1 MDKLSLQNPVFA
13 TYVIAATLMI
23 LKAVSMS
30 WLTVIRMM
38 QVKGGFR
45 SPEDIKKTPLNRAP
59 NPKQLEPNERVERIR
74 RIQLNDLENLPF
86 FLVAGFLFVLTEPS
100 LVLARWLLYGYVVS
114 RLLHFAA
121 YFTARTHDT
130 RATLWTVGSVIL
142 IFMTCRTANVRNWHL
157 CDKPTRPAR
166 VRFWVLTGHLFAR
179 QPRRS
184 LTLPEVRVDGHPT
197 GAHIQ
202 FAALHRLK
210 AAARDGRKTHA
221 TSPCRNPGC
230 RCGRLQSHDGSR

>member
-30 WLTVIRMM
+30 WLTVVRMM

-45 SPEDIKKTPLNRAP
+45 SPEDIKKTPLNPEP

-86 FLVAGFLFVLTEPS
+86 FLVAGFLFVLTQPS
-100 LVLARWLLYGYVVS
+100 LLLAQVLLYGYVLS

-121 YFTARTHDT
+121 YFTAQTHDT

-142 IFMTCRTANVRNWHL
+142 IFMTCW
-157 CDKPTRPAR
+157 
-166 VRFWVLTGHLFAR
+166 
-179 QPRRS
+179 
-184 LTLPEVRVDGHPT
+184 TLL
-197 GAHIQ
+197 
-202 FAALHRLK
+202 AAL
-210 AAARDGRKTHA
+210 GY
-221 TSPCRNPGC
+221 
-230 RCGRLQSHDGSR
+230 